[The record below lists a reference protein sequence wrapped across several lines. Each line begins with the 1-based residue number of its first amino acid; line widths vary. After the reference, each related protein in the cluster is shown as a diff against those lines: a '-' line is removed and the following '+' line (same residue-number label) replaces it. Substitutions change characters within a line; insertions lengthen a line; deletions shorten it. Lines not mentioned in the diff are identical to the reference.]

1 MKPKI
6 YILIILILIKFVLQY
21 YAIDSAYE
29 LHRDE
34 YLYLDLGNHLAF
46 GYTSVPPITGFI
58 SLVIKCLGNSIFWV
72 KFFPALFGALIIFL
86 VWKTIEEFNGGLF
99 ALIVGTTGVLFS
111 VLVRINTLYQP
122 NSLDFLMWTLVLYL
136 LIKYLKSENSRWLYF
151 CAIAF
156 AVGLLNKYNIAFLLL
171 ALILSFLISEK
182 RKIFLIRHLYI
193 AAALGL
199 IIFLP
204 NLFWQVNSD
213 FPVFQHL
220 KELTQTQLV
229 NVTRTDFLFE
239 QLYFFPGSLLVI
251 VIGLVAFFKFDAFRN
266 YRVLFCTF
274 IFTLVIFTYLK
285 AKNYYSIG
293 LYPIYIAFGAIYLE
307 KILSKGWVKHLRI
320 IFLLSPVLSFF
331 FMFQILLPFLSPQEI
346 IEKKELFDKYNLTRW
361 EDGKIYHIPQ
371 DFADMLGWKELAQ
384 IVDSAMHLVDEEEKT
399 IIHCDNYG
407 QAGAINYYSDR
418 LATEALSMS
427 ADYINWYPLETMDI
441 KNVILVKEASD
452 SDNTREKEKSLFE
465 NVFFIGK
472 IENEY
477 AREKATKVYLLKGAK
492 QSINEILL
500 NEIEERKNN
509 R

>member
-1 MKPKI
+1 
-6 YILIILILIKFVLQY
+6 
-21 YAIDSAYE
+21 
-29 LHRDE
+29 
-34 YLYLDLGNHLAF
+34 
-46 GYTSVPPITGFI
+46 
-58 SLVIKCLGNSIFWV
+58 
-72 KFFPALFGALIIFL
+72 
-86 VWKTIEEFNGGLF
+86 
-99 ALIVGTTGVLFS
+99 
-111 VLVRINTLYQP
+111 LYQP